1 MTMTTKDLIKESF
14 QTSRKFYDDKNYPRG
29 MSRSGDYSIAEVT
42 ILEKYGVALSAIA
55 SGTVEAVTDEERQF
69 KAVCQGELA
78 PATAIEKA
86 WLKYQNKILSPKQFH
101 TLFGRNKV
109 DTSDVD
115 SDSDSDSDSDDNIIG
130 LDD

>member
-1 MTMTTKDLIKESF
+1 MTTKDLLRESF

-55 SGTVEAVTDEERQF
+55 TGAMEALSEEELQF
-69 KAVCQGELA
+69 KAVCQGELE
-78 PATAIEKA
+78 PTTAIEKA

-115 SDSDSDSDSDDNIIG
+115 TDSDSDSDDIISI
-130 LDD
+130 DD